1 MKYVIIGIGAA
12 GMTAAKTLRE
22 LAPQDEI
29 VMISAEE
36 QPHSRC
42 MLHKYLS
49 HERDEDGL
57 NFVPADFFEKNH
69 IGRITG
75 QKVTRLDAEEKNVYY
90 GTDGSSVQYDKLL
103 IATGAESFIPPVG
116 ALRTASNVYGL
127 RHLSDAKAINERAQ
141 NSKKVV
147 IIGSGLVG
155 LDAAYGLLEQGKEIT
170 IVEMADRILPIQLDE
185 KGALEYQK
193 RFEKAG
199 CRFCLGRKG
208 EDTLLSENGD
218 VTHVILDNGEKLEC
232 DMVIVAAGVRSAVA
246 CFEGSS
252 LLIDRGIKVD
262 EYLRTNLPDVYAA
275 GDVTGLSGIW
285 PNAQKQGRTAA
296 RNMVLGDQC
305 RYTDRF
311 AAKNTINFFGLVSLC
326 VGALNPQEGDQVV
339 ARESREQYERAIF
352 RNHRLIGFLQQGD
365 ISHDGI
371 YQYLIK
377 NEVDLRG
384 REEEIFSLTF
394 GDFYGVK
401 ENGEY
406 CYE

>member
-170 IVEMADRILPIQLDE
+170 IVEMADRLNDGGNILQGMSIKLE
-185 KGALEYQK
+185 LERLGIRVNLSTRALEITADGVIGERGGSK
-193 RFEKAG
+193 MLFKADTIITAMG
-199 CRFCLGRKG
+199 MRSRHDIADELRFCAP
-208 EDTLLSENGD
+208 EFYQIGD
-218 VTHVILDNGEKLEC
+218 CLTPKNIYEATRC
-232 DMVIVAAGVRSAVA
+232 A
-246 CFEGSS
+246 
-252 LLIDRGIKVD
+252 
-262 EYLRTNLPDVYAA
+262 YAA
-275 GDVTGLSGIW
+275 
-285 PNAQKQGRTAA
+285 A
-296 RNMVLGDQC
+296 M
-305 RYTDRF
+305 
-311 AAKNTINFFGLVSLC
+311 
-326 VGALNPQEGDQVV
+326 
-339 ARESREQYERAIF
+339 
-352 RNHRLIGFLQQGD
+352 D
-365 ISHDGI
+365 I
-371 YQYLIK
+371 
-377 NEVDLRG
+377 
-384 REEEIFSLTF
+384 
-394 GDFYGVK
+394 
-401 ENGEY
+401 
-406 CYE
+406 